1 MRLPSG
7 LVVLLLAV
15 AAAQAHADVTVFL
28 ERHGHITHE
37 GVRIP
42 AFGGGDRTWHAIVA
56 CVREQYA
63 PFAVDIVDSL
73 PEHGP
78 FITAVIGGRASQ
90 LGLDDDKTNGV
101 GPYSGEVLD
110 DAVVHVFSQVGTGE
124 RDVENLCATAAHE
137 VGHALGLE
145 HEFYCGDVM
154 SYFLD
159 RCGPR
164 RFIDVDA
171 PCGEDSP
178 QGCATGED
186 TQNSYR
192 RLGQLVGFR
201 GEPPPDPA
209 DRDDAPEYDDTVSVT
224 ICDRYHCQSRNFSRN
239 SVFLNFPADVRGI
252 ESTNTNASGSQNF
265 AKRGARKPRSS
276 SGVHSTPARKTTTAR
291 GRSLQRG

>member
-1 MRLPSG
+1 MRSRSG
-7 LVVLLLAV
+7 LVALLVAV
-15 AAAQAHADVTVFL
+15 GAAQAHADVTVFL

-37 GVRIP
+37 GVRVP
-42 AFGGGDRTWHAIVA
+42 AFGGGDQTWHAIVA

-63 PFAVDIVDSL
+63 PFAVDIVDTM
-73 PEHGP
+73 PEQGP
-78 FITAVIGGRASQ
+78 FITAVIGGRASL

-101 GPYSGEVLD
+101 GPYSGDVID

-124 RDVENLCATAAHE
+124 RDVENLCATTVHE

-145 HEFYCGDVM
+145 HEYYCGDVM
-154 SYFLD
+154 SYFLA

-171 PCGEDSP
+171 ACGEEKP
-178 QGCATGED
+178 EACATGED
-186 TQNSYR
+186 SQNSYR

-201 GEPPPDPA
+201 GAPPPEQ
-209 DRDDAPEYDDTVSVT
+209 DDQQDDDDTVSVT
-224 ICDRYHCQSRNFSRN
+224 ICDGYHCQSRNFSRS

-252 ESTNTNASGSQNF
+252 ASTNTNASGNQNF
-265 AKRGARKPRSS
+265 AKRGAKKPRSS
-276 SGVHSTPARKTTTAR
+276 SGVHSQPARKTTTAR